1 VRRYNFFDE
10 GPTLKHRWHA
20 IALAIILAA
29 SFLLKLN
36 HLGHASIKPLDE
48 VFHAIVA
55 RNFLKHP
62 LTPTLVDQPYLAY
75 DDQNWQANHVWLHKP
90 PMGLWQIAISFALLG
105 VNTLA
110 LRLPSAILSMAAA
123 WLTYLIGAELLDCT
137 AGLIAAALQA
147 FNPII
152 LMLVHGYLFSDHVD
166 ISLLFWTELSI
177 WFLVRAMRTGKRV
190 DLVLCGVAQGL
201 AFLSKSFPALIVTGI
216 AVAIWLISRR
226 IKSKGLVTILV
237 ATAAVVLPWMFYID
251 IRFHDEFVYEQS
263 AVISH
268 LDANVEG
275 WAGPWDRL
283 LFDYC
288 IGVFH
293 VFYPAVLAATLI
305 GLFRAIKQK
314 DMGLLILLVWVL
326 AVFAPNLLATSK
338 TVSSTLI
345 GWPPLWLLFGY
356 LVSRALSGDRLALGT
371 WLFSMLLAATFL
383 NAKSIPTEG

>member
-1 VRRYNFFDE
+1 
-10 GPTLKHRWHA
+10 
-20 IALAIILAA
+20 
-29 SFLLKLN
+29 
-36 HLGHASIKPLDE
+36 
-48 VFHAIVA
+48 
-55 RNFLKHP
+55 
-62 LTPTLVDQPYLAY
+62 
-75 DDQNWQANHVWLHKP
+75 
-90 PMGLWQIAISFALLG
+90 MGLWQIAVSFALLG

-110 LRLPSAILSMAAA
+110 LRLPSAILSTAAA
-123 WLTYLIGAELLDCT
+123 WLTYLIGAELLDRT

-147 FNPII
+147 FNPVI
-152 LMLVHGYLFSDHVD
+152 LMLIHGYLFSDHVD
-166 ISLLFWTELSI
+166 ISLLTELI
-177 WFLVRAMRTGKRV
+177 WFLVRAIRTGKRT
-190 DLVLCGVAQGL
+190 DLILSGVAQGL

-226 IKSKGLVTILV
+226 IKSKGLITILI
-237 ATAAVVLPWMFYID
+237 ATAAIILAPMFYID

-314 DMGLLILLVWVL
+314 EM
-326 AVFAPNLLATSK
+326 AC
-338 TVSSTLI
+338 
-345 GWPPLWLLFGY
+345 
-356 LVSRALSGDRLALGT
+356 
-371 WLFSMLLAATFL
+371 
-383 NAKSIPTEG
+383 